1 MIHIYCGDGKGKTTA
16 AIGLAVRMAGY
27 NKKVLFMQFLK
38 GSYTGELEILQ
49 KCENIT
55 VMRCDK
61 NYGFF
66 RSMTDSDKENIIKCH
81 NENLEYVLKNTD
93 SFDMIVLDE
102 IFAAYNYD
110 LADREKV
117 KEIVEKYKGE
127 LVMTG
132 RDPQEWFVERADY
145 VSEIKKIK
153 HPYDRGITA
162 REGIE
167 F

>member
-16 AIGLAVRMAGY
+16 SIGLAVRMAGY
-27 NKKVLFMQFLK
+27 GKKVLFMQFLK

-49 KCENIT
+49 KSENIT

-66 RSMTDSDKENIIKCH
+66 RSMTDSDKENIIECH
-81 NENLEYVLKNTD
+81 NENLEYVLKNMD

-110 LADREKV
+110 LADKEKV
-117 KEIVEKYKGE
+117 KEICEENLKMIEDGK
-127 LVMTG
+127 
-132 RDPQEWFVERADY
+132 RDFR
-145 VSEIKKIK
+145 
-153 HPYDRGITA
+153 
-162 REGIE
+162 

>member
-16 AIGLAVRMAGY
+16 SIGLAVRMAGY
-27 NKKVLFMQFLK
+27 GKKVLFMQFLK

-49 KCENIT
+49 KSENIT
-55 VMRCDK
+55 VIRCDK

-66 RSMTDSDKENIIKCH
+66 RSMTDSGKENIIKCH

-102 IFAAYNYD
+102 IFVAYNYD

-117 KEIVEKYKGE
+117 KKIVEKYKGE

-132 RDPQEWFVERADY
+132 REPQEWFVERADY

-153 HPYDRGITA
+153 HPYDKGITA

>member
-16 AIGLAVRMAGY
+16 SIGLAVRMAGY
-27 NKKVLFMQFLK
+27 GKKVLFMQFLK

-49 KCENIT
+49 KSENIT
-55 VMRCDK
+55 IMRCDK

-110 LADREKV
+110 LADKGKV

-153 HPYDRGITA
+153 HPYDKGITA

>member
-1 MIHIYCGDGKGKTTA
+1 MIHIYCGDGKGKTTV

-81 NENLEYVLKNTD
+81 NENLEYVLKNID

-132 RDPQEWFVERADY
+132 RDPQEWFVGRADY

>member
-16 AIGLAVRMAGY
+16 SIGLAVRMAGY
-27 NKKVLFMQFLK
+27 GKRVLFMQFLK

-49 KCENIT
+49 KSESIT

-66 RSMTDSDKENIIKCH
+66 RSMTDDDKENIIRCH
-81 NENLEYVLKNTD
+81 NENLEYVKKNMD

-110 LADREKV
+110 LADKESV
-117 KEIVEKYKGE
+117 CEIVQRYTGE
-127 LVMTG
+127 LIMTG
-132 RDPQEWFVERADY
+132 RDPQEWFLERADY
-145 VSEIKKIK
+145 VSEIKKVK
-153 HPYDRGITA
+153 HPYDKGIMA

>member
-16 AIGLAVRMAGY
+16 SIGLAVRMAGY
-27 NKKVLFMQFLK
+27 GKKVLFMQFLK

-66 RSMTDSDKENIIKCH
+66 RSMTDSDKENIIECH
-81 NENLEYVLKNTD
+81 NENLEYVLKNMD

-117 KEIVEKYKGE
+117 KKIVEKYKGE

-132 RDPQEWFVERADY
+132 REPQEWFVERADY

-153 HPYDRGITA
+153 HPYDKGITA

>member
-16 AIGLAVRMAGY
+16 SIGLAVRMAGY
-27 NKKVLFMQFLK
+27 GKKVLFMQFLK

-49 KCENIT
+49 KSENIT

-66 RSMTDSDKENIIKCH
+66 RSMTDSDKENIIRCH
-81 NENLEYVLKNTD
+81 NENLEYVLKNMD

-117 KEIVEKYKGE
+117 KKIVEKYKGE

-132 RDPQEWFVERADY
+132 REPQEWFVERADY

-153 HPYDRGITA
+153 HPYDKGITA

>member
-16 AIGLAVRMAGY
+16 SIGLAVRMAGHG
-27 NKKVLFMQFLK
+27 KKVLFMQFLK

-49 KCENIT
+49 KSENIT

-66 RSMTDSDKENIIKCH
+66 RSMTDDDKENIIRCH
-81 NENLEYVLKNTD
+81 NENLEFVLKNMG

-110 LADREKV
+110 LAGKESVR
-117 KEIVEKYKGE
+117 EIVQKYEGE
-127 LVMTG
+127 LIMTG
-132 RDPQEWFVERADY
+132 RDPQKWFLERADY
-145 VSEIKKIK
+145 ASEIKKIK
-153 HPYDRGITA
+153 HPYDKGITA

>member
-16 AIGLAVRMAGY
+16 AIGLAMRMAGY
-27 NKKVLFMQFLK
+27 GKRVLFMQFLK
-38 GSYTGELEILQ
+38 GSKTGELAAFDVMET
-49 KCENIT
+49 IT
-55 VMRCDK
+55 VMRCDR

-66 RSMTDSDKENIIKCH
+66 ANMTDDNKIAITKCH
-81 NENLEYVLKNTD
+81 NENLFYAAEHTD
-93 SFDMIVLDE
+93 DFDMIVLDE
-102 IFAAYNYD
+102 IFAA
-110 LADREKV
+110 LAYKTADEA
-117 KEIVEKYKGE
+117 IVQKIMHEYRGE

-132 RDPQEWFVERADY
+132 RNPDKVFLDGADY

-153 HPYDRGITA
+153 HPYDRGISA

>member
-16 AIGLAVRMAGY
+16 TIGLSVRMAGY
-27 NKKVLFMQFLK
+27 GKKVLFMQFLK

-49 KCENIT
+49 KSENIT

-66 RSMTDSDKENIIKCH
+66 RSMTDSDKENIIRCH
-81 NENLEYVLKNTD
+81 NENLEFVLKNMD

-110 LADREKV
+110 LADREGV

-132 RDPQEWFVERADY
+132 REPQEWFVEKADY

-153 HPYDRGITA
+153 HPYDKGITA

>member
-16 AIGLAVRMAGY
+16 SIGLAVRMAGY
-27 NKKVLFMQFLK
+27 GKKVLFMQFLK

-49 KCENIT
+49 KNENIT

-66 RSMTDSDKENIIKCH
+66 RSMTDSDKENIIRCH

-102 IFAAYNYD
+102 IFTAYNYD

-117 KEIVEKYKGE
+117 KKIVEKYKGE

-132 RDPQEWFVERADY
+132 REPQEWFVERADY

-153 HPYDRGITA
+153 HPYDKGITA